1 VVFLQ
6 DKRVWAVASLIK
18 SKNCPSFLLK
28 SRKECD
34 PAMVKFLFILSEF
47 ISVGLYATVVI
58 AFKLLGV
65 CVGLIWKIIS
75 YACGGK
81 EERV

>member
-1 VVFLQ
+1 
-6 DKRVWAVASLIK
+6 
-18 SKNCPSFLLK
+18 
-28 SRKECD
+28 
-34 PAMVKFLFILSEF
+34 MVKFLFILSEF
-47 ISVGLYATVVI
+47 ISVGLYATIVI